1 MRPVLLTIVIPLVAG
16 ACIGISLPPFG
27 IWPLAIV
34 AIAVLSRYLEGRSWR
49 TRLLAGLLA
58 GIGQFSIGLAWA
70 VQFNAG
76 GYVVLVLAESLF
88 VAVACLLIPPGRG
101 RIPGVLGLLVLAEI
115 AREYFPFG
123 GLPLGGIALG
133 QMDGPI
139 AGTARLG
146 GPLLVTG
153 VVCLAGVG
161 LGELVR
167 WAPFPYD
174 AEPRARANNG
184 AGMLVVAVLI
194 CVAGVFSPDG
204 GAPAGTVRVAVVQ
217 GGGTR
222 GLDQLQ
228 VAASVVFEAALRPTQ
243 RLPRGFGLV
252 LWPEDVVAL
261 GGPLAGSAEEAEL
274 AAAARHLHATLVV
287 GVTEPVGATRFLNEI
302 VAFSPAGR
310 VVATFEKVHRV
321 PFGEYVPYRSFFR
334 HIANLSDIPR
344 DAIPGTG
351 SGMIATPAGHLAV
364 LVSFEVFFADRGRSG
379 VRAGGR
385 LILVPTNTSS
395 YSASQAPA
403 QEIAASQ
410 LQAIEEGRDLV
421 QAAPTGF
428 SAVISNRGAV
438 LAESGLGSEDVIEQ
452 SVPLRAG
459 ATIYERF
466 GDVPVV
472 VLAGLLAL
480 VAWAVA
486 FRGSPLAF
494 RLRRRLRRQR

>member
-1 MRPVLLTIVIPLVAG
+1 MRGAPITILLALVAG

-27 IWPLAIV
+27 LWPLAIV
-34 AIAVLSRYLEGRSWR
+34 AIAILSRRLEAGSWR
-49 TRLLAGLLA
+49 RRLLTGLLA
-58 GIGQFSIGLAWA
+58 GIAQFSVGLAWA

-88 VAVACLLIPPGRG
+88 VAVACLLVPPARG
-101 RIPGVLGLLVLAEI
+101 RVPALVGLLVLAELG
-115 AREYFPFG
+115 REYFPFG

-133 QMDGPI
+133 QMDGPV

-146 GPLLVTG
+146 GPLLVVG
-153 VVCLAGVG
+153 VVCLAGAG
-161 LGELVR
+161 LGELAR
-167 WAPFPYD
+167 SAQSPHD
-174 AEPRARANNG
+174 AEQRAPAVKG
-184 AGMLVVAVLI
+184 AVLVLVSLLI
-194 CVAGVFSPDG
+194 CVAGALAPDG
-204 GAPAGTVRVAVVQ
+204 GAPSGTLRLADVQ
-217 GGGTR
+217 GGGAR

-228 VAASVVFEAALRPTQ
+228 VPASVVFEAALRPTES
-243 RLPRGFGLV
+243 LGRGFGLV

-261 GGPLAGSAEEAEL
+261 SGPLAGSPEETEL
-274 AAAARHLHATLVV
+274 AALARHLGTTLVV

-321 PFGEYVPYRSFFR
+321 PFGEYVPYRGFFS
-334 HIANLSDIPR
+334 HLANLSDIPR

-351 SGMIATPAGHLAV
+351 SGMIATPAGRFAV

-395 YSASQAPA
+395 YSSSQAPA

-428 SAVISNRGAV
+428 SAVISNRGTV
-438 LAESGLGSEDVIEQ
+438 LARSGLGSADVIEQ

-466 GDVPVV
+466 GDLPVV

-480 VAWAVA
+480 SGWA
-486 FRGSPLAF
+486 LAF
-494 RLRRRLRRQR
+494 VGTPHATRLQRRLQRRR